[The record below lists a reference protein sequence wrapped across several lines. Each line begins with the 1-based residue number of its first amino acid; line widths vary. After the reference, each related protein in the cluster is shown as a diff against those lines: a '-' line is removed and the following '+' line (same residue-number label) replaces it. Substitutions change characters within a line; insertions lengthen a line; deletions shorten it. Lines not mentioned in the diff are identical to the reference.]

1 MTQQRD
7 AVERI
12 LSLHKACPEA
22 IVWSRQHA
30 TLDDAW
36 RALDNAEWML
46 WALSAFGFQGDRK
59 LRLFAASCA
68 LRSRALWDDPQHAA
82 AIESATAAA
91 TGAATKDDLAAAYLA
106 TKKAAAKIVDRS
118 DYTEGMAAAASAA
131 VSALRQPAM
140 EAAKEASRESVRAI
154 AWDAKSGRPPE
165 EELAWQAVELRR
177 IIGPDIQP
185 LIADVR
191 ARTRG
196 SLHVL

>member
-22 IVWSRQHA
+22 IVWSRRHA

-36 RALDNAEWML
+36 KALESSEWML
-46 WALSAFGFQGDRK
+46 WALETFGFSGDRK

-82 AIESATAAA
+82 AIEAATAAA
-91 TGAATKDDLAAAYLA
+91 TGAASKDDLAAAYLA

-118 DYTEGMAAAASAA
+118 DYTEGMAAAAAAA

-140 EAAKEASRESVRAI
+140 EAAKAASRESARAI
-154 AWDAKSGRPPE
+154 AWDARNGRPVE
-165 EELAWQAVELRR
+165 EELTWQATELRR

-191 ARTRG
+191 ARSRG
-196 SLHVL
+196 ALHVL